1 MRNVFLDMGGN
12 MGQGLRSFIK
22 KYSIDENWIV
32 ETFEP
37 ELACNLESHISD
49 IPYVKVNNKAIWTH
63 TGKVTFSR
71 YESNL
76 EGSSV
81 ECLMSEGYCSD
92 PTSVGYRKHDDLVQV
107 DCIDISDLINQYN
120 DDDFIVIKMD
130 IEGSEYNVLR
140 KAIQDGTIKKV
151 NDIWIEWHHNHVKG
165 ESMLTTNNLKEEI
178 RNLGVNIND
187 WH

>member
-1 MRNVFLDMGGN
+1 MRKILLDMGGN
-12 MGQGLRSFIK
+12 MGQGLRQFIN

-37 ELACNLESHISD
+37 EPSCELSKHISD
-49 IPYVKVNNKAIWTH
+49 LSYVKINNAAIWTYS
-63 TGKVTFSR
+63 GKVTFSR

-92 PTSVGYRKHDDLVQV
+92 PKSEGYRKHDDLVEV
-107 DCIDISDLINQYN
+107 DCVGISELLNKYN
-120 DDDFIVIKMD
+120 DDDFIVVKMD
-130 IEGSEYNVLR
+130 IEGSEYNVIR

-151 NDIWIEWHHNHVKG
+151 NDIWVEWHYNHVRD
-165 ESMLTTNNLKEEI
+165 EDISTTERLKNQVRE
-178 RNLGVNIND
+178 LGININD